1 MTQPLVSSRR
11 GLALGLLLAL
21 LIVALAAIPALAAN
35 QASTP
40 VSDGGVTPY
49 IIDGAIPGGN
59 RTCAEVGLA
68 FFNDADYYQFSS
80 GKKDYPADFPANFSP
95 FTVTVT
101 NGTYV
106 AWSGNHGGLA
116 VIVKG
121 TADANVYV
129 YDQTLGT
136 FLTADSGL
144 ASPPAGQSGTPGG
157 LSNLTLCW
165 NPPPPPAELKVCKYN
180 DLNMNGM
187 EDGADVRLPGWVMN
201 VYDGSGNLVDSRP
214 TGANGCYAWEVPAGD
229 YRVCEVQQTGWVNTQ
244 AGNLKPGTAKNGE
257 VCAHTQAIA
266 SGEKYTFYF
275 GNYEVPPSINV
286 CPPGTGGLVKTTVSG
301 KGMFPKAALTVAIPK
316 PAAATGLYVQ
326 LAGKQAPKSTYVRAE
341 FSPYKGTNKLAT
353 LLDPNFES
361 AAYRDYAVFWNG
373 LDLTQY
379 AGTATKVNG
388 KLVVTA
394 GSATNMPRALIL
406 YTDHPTPEE
415 TYNFVGLLDDS
426 TKNHVYWQ
434 TGWFQKQ
441 VYTIYLPAPLTEA
454 RAIYVQAAVV
464 DNDPDT
470 RPFKLTIAV
479 TNGGS
484 VTKSFSPTG
493 PNAGSMLNL
502 IKTTLNAPV
511 GTDRVVFTLESPI
524 KKGDSVALVG
534 TAVNYL
540 CVLP

>member
-1 MTQPLVSSRR
+1 
-11 GLALGLLLAL
+11 
-21 LIVALAAIPALAAN
+21 
-35 QASTP
+35 
-40 VSDGGVTPY
+40 
-49 IIDGAIPGGN
+49 
-59 RTCAEVGLA
+59 
-68 FFNDADYYQFSS
+68 
-80 GKKDYPADFPANFSP
+80 
-95 FTVTVT
+95 
-101 NGTYV
+101 
-106 AWSGNHGGLA
+106 
-116 VIVKG
+116 
-121 TADANVYV
+121 
-129 YDQTLGT
+129 
-136 FLTADSGL
+136 
-144 ASPPAGQSGTPGG
+144 
-157 LSNLTLCW
+157 
-165 NPPPPPAELKVCKYN
+165 
-180 DLNMNGM
+180 
-187 EDGADVRLPGWVMN
+187 
-201 VYDGSGNLVDSRP
+201 
-214 TGANGCYAWEVPAGD
+214 
-229 YRVCEVQQTGWVNTQ
+229 VQQTGWVNTQ

-257 VCAHTQAIA
+257 VCAHKQAIA

-275 GNYEVPPSINV
+275 GNYYAPPSTNV
-286 CPPGTGGLVKTTVSG
+286 CPPGTAGMVKTTVSG
-301 KGMFPKAALTVAIPK
+301 KGMFPKAALTIAIPK

-326 LAGKQAPKSTYVRAE
+326 LAGKQAPKSTYIRTE

-361 AAYRDYAVFWNG
+361 PAYRDYAVFWNG

-434 TGWFQKQ
+434 PGWFKKQ

-479 TNGGS
+479 TNGSS
-484 VTKSFSPTG
+484 VSKAFSPTG

-511 GTDRVVFTLESPI
+511 GTDRVVFTLESPN
-524 KKGDSVALVG
+524 KKGDSAALVG